1 MIRFETLESI
11 GLSVAV
17 MSGCSEG
24 DCRLPADSNNFA
36 GRQERRD
43 FLSVLGLEP
52 EKLVCV
58 RQVHGDAVIRV
69 GVQDAG
75 RGGLDAA
82 TAVADCDAMITCEPG
97 LPIGISV
104 ADCVPLLVYDP
115 VKGAL
120 AAGHAGRLGT
130 MGNIAGRIVEA
141 MSFHFRTDP
150 SDLRAVIGPS
160 AGPDRYEVSEEIALA
175 FEALDLPRNGRL
187 LDLWGANR
195 LQFER
200 AGLPTDQIHVSGR
213 CTIEDAG
220 FYSHRGDG
228 SGARNLA
235 VASL

>member
-11 GLSVAV
+11 GLSVAA
-17 MSGCSEG
+17 MSGRAEG
-24 DCRLPADSNNFA
+24 DCRLPAASNEFA
-36 GRQERRD
+36 GREGRRD
-43 FLSVLGLEP
+43 FLGALGLQAEN
-52 EKLVCV
+52 LVCV

-69 GVQDAG
+69 SAQDAG

-82 TAVADCDAMITCEPG
+82 TAVADCDAIITSEPG
-97 LPIGISV
+97 LPVGISV
-104 ADCVPLLVYDP
+104 ADCVPLIVYDP
-115 VKGAL
+115 VSNAL

-150 SDLRAVIGPS
+150 ADLHAVIGPS
-160 AGPDRYEVSEEIALA
+160 AGPDRYEVSEEIAEA
-175 FEALDLPRNGRL
+175 FAALDLPRRGRL
-187 LDLWGANR
+187 LDLWGANG

-200 AGLPTDQIHVSGR
+200 AGLPPDQIHVSGR
-213 CTIEDAG
+213 CTIGDPG